1 MWASLAN
8 KSKIRRN
15 IKGVAMTINREKLN
29 NMTNEELAEFFETYS
44 NCEECP
50 FKYAECSGGEVRC
63 KKIMLEWLE
72 SEE

>member
-1 MWASLAN
+1 
-8 KSKIRRN
+8 
-15 IKGVAMTINREKLN
+15 MTTNREKLN

-63 KKIMLEWLE
+63 KKIMLKWLE

>member
-1 MWASLAN
+1 
-8 KSKIRRN
+8 
-15 IKGVAMTINREKLN
+15 MTNREKLA

-50 FKYAECSGGEVRC
+50 FKYAECPGGEVYSGPEVRC
-63 KKIMLEWLE
+63 KDIMLEWLNQE